1 MLAALLI
8 VFREVFEAGLIVG
21 IVMAVT
27 TGVAG
32 RGLWVAGGVA
42 AGVLGACLV
51 ALFTSGL
58 SSLFGGSGQEVF
70 NAGIL
75 GFAVIMLTWHN
86 VWMARHGRELAAELQ
101 AAGEAVVAG
110 SKSLA
115 ALAIVVAIAVLRE
128 GSEVVLF
135 LYGVA
140 AAQGGASWG
149 MVGGGFV
156 GLILGSLVCLATY
169 LGLITIPT
177 RYLFGVTST
186 LIAFLAAGLAAQA
199 IAFLQQ
205 ANILTAY
212 DGTVWDTSWILS
224 EFQLSGPRPAH
235 ADWLCRPAD
244 RNAAHRLCG
253 DAGHHRCADEALLR
267 TGSAAAAD
275 SVRRLRSRL
284 RRHRPGDGVVGAAV
298 SHENFAKIGELGL
311 QALDIQANDAAARE
325 RHDDDA
331 RRRILRLEFNGEQ
344 IEPCVLVRLIEIAA
358 LAAEHALE
366 AQCRAATPII
376 RFVRGLGIGGADPV
390 EAAEP
395 HDEAVL
401 LRLPENIGNTYQG
414 VLQMRRHHFNIVAIE
429 RNEFKLVNGSVHQRA
444 LPGLV

>member
-1 MLAALLI
+1 MLASLLI

-27 TGVAG
+27 AGVAG
-32 RGLWVAGGVA
+32 RSVWMAGGVA

-110 SKSLA
+110 TKSLA

-149 MVGGGFV
+149 MVGGGVV
-156 GLILGSLVCLATY
+156 GLILGSLVCVATY
-169 LGLITIPT
+169 LGLITIPA

-205 ANILTAY
+205 ADILTAF

-224 EFQLSGPRPAH
+224 DSSYLGRALHTLIGYVDQPTGMQLIVYVA
-235 ADWLCRPAD
+235 
-244 RNAAHRLCG
+244 
-253 DAGHHRCADEALLR
+253 
-267 TGSAAAAD
+267 T
-275 SVRRLRSRL
+275 
-284 RRHRPGDGVVGAAV
+284 
-298 SHENFAKIGELGL
+298 
-311 QALDIQANDAAARE
+311 
-325 RHDDDA
+325 
-331 RRRILRLEFNGEQ
+331 
-344 IEPCVLVRLIEIAA
+344 LVTI
-358 LAAEHALE
+358 
-366 AQCRAATPII
+366 
-376 RFVRGLGIGGADPV
+376 
-390 EAAEP
+390 
-395 HDEAVL
+395 AVL
-401 LRLPENIGNTYQG
+401 
-414 VLQMRRHHFNIVAIE
+414 M
-429 RNEFKLVNGSVHQRA
+429 KLFSAPAVRQPRTA
-444 LPGLV
+444 